1 MKSMEKKILGVEL
14 SNGKNA
20 VMERKALEGITL
32 CPEGATVL
40 LIARDLQRY
49 TGTFEGISE
58 ESDGEKVMLK
68 SLTSTQRIGLP
79 VEGIAEWYQE
89 VDGGAKPY
97 EQSEGFDAI
106 DTEEEQP
113 YGKKE

>member
-40 LIARDLQRY
+40 LHTWDLQRY
-49 TGTFEGISE
+49 TGTFEGITE
-58 ESDGEKVMLK
+58 KKVMLK

-79 VEGIAEWYQE
+79 IEGIAEWYQE

-97 EQSEGFDAI
+97 VQSEGFDAI